1 MKKTTL
7 FLALILLNTIIYSC
21 SSNNSPEPQEPEPTE
36 NRLVKSEKIS
46 DTRKV
51 NYIYNNN
58 DLLSGLTGVY
68 NSFGYVSDFSYDI
81 TNKIT
86 EWSYQENGSG
96 TFSSNTFFTY
106 DTNGNLTSYD
116 AVNLTYNGNIIT
128 ATGAIE
134 GNQNATILL
143 EKNANGLITKLTEND
158 NYTVFEYNLDGN
170 LTVAKNY
177 NNSDVLLSTYNIS
190 YDQKL
195 NPFYGQL
202 ESIYVER
209 FIEFFYPFEGI
220 YFSGFEGYSFPF
232 IKNNIISI
240 SENNIE
246 LTTYNYTYD
255 TENYPINVNGN
266 SSGDIIEFDIEYY
279 E

>member
-1 MKKTTL
+1 MKKTTIL
-7 FLALILLNTIIYSC
+7 LALILLNTIIYSC
-21 SSNNSPEPQEPEPTE
+21 SSDDNPEPQETEPTE
-36 NRLVKSEKIS
+36 NRLVKTEKIS

-51 NYIYNNN
+51 DYVYNNN
-58 DLLSGLTGVY
+58 DLLSGGTGIF
-68 NSFGYVSDFSYDI
+68 NSFGFIFNFSYDA

-86 EWSYQENGSG
+86 EWNHQETGSG

-106 DTNGNLTSYD
+106 DNSGNLISYD

-128 ATGAIE
+128 VTGTIG
-134 GNQNATILL
+134 GNQNATIFL
-143 EKNANGLITKLTEND
+143 EKNFNGLITKLTEND
-158 NYTVFEYNLDGN
+158 NYTIFEYNSDGN
-170 LTVAKNY
+170 LIVAKNY
-177 NNSDVLLSTYNIS
+177 NNSNVLLSTFNIN

-202 ESIYVER
+202 ASIYVER
-209 FIEFFYPFEGI
+209 FIEFFYPFDGI
-220 YFSGFEGYSFPF
+220 YISGFEGYSFPF
-232 IKNNIISI
+232 IKNNITSI

-255 TENYPINVNGN
+255 TENYPLHIIGN
-266 SSGDIIEFDIEYY
+266 SSTDTIEFDIEYY

>member
-7 FLALILLNTIIYSC
+7 FLALILFNILIFSC
-21 SSNNSPEPQEPEPTE
+21 SSDDSTEPQEPEPTE
-36 NRLVKSEKIS
+36 NKLVKTEKIS

-51 NYIYNNN
+51 DYTYDSN
-58 DLLSGLTGVY
+58 DLLTSLTGVY
-68 NSFGYVSDFSYDI
+68 NSFGYVFDFSYDS
-81 TNKIT
+81 TNKLT

-96 TFSSNTFFTY
+96 TFSSDTFFTY
-106 DTNGNLTSYD
+106 DSSGKLTSYD

-128 ATGAIE
+128 ATGTIE

-143 EKNANGLITKLTEND
+143 ETNADGLIIKLTEND
-158 NYTVFEYNLDGN
+158 NYTVFEYDSDRNLI
-170 LTVAKNY
+170 VAENY
-177 NNSDVLLSTYNIS
+177 NNSNVLMSAYNVS

-195 NPFYGQL
+195 NPFYGQM

-209 FIEFFYPFEGI
+209 FIEFFYPFDGF

-232 IKNNIISI
+232 LKNNVTSI
-240 SENNIE
+240 SENTIE
-246 LTTYNYTYD
+246 FTTYNYTYD